1 LLSWG
6 IGTGEGAVGSAR
18 ERQNA
23 QRHKMFHWS
32 ILVLRL
38 SLSSWSL
45 AVWES
50 LILSIG
56 DSITRARNNY
66 LFDFFEKLTIFYK
79 KYYKEYNIAK
89 LFVS

>member
-6 IGTGEGAVGSAR
+6 IGTGDGAAGSAR
-18 ERQNA
+18 ERQKA
-23 QRHKMFHWS
+23 HRHNMFHCS

-38 SLSSWSL
+38 SLSSCSL

-56 DSITRARNNY
+56 DSMILVIGNW
-66 LFDFFEKLTIFYK
+66 
-79 KYYKEYNIAK
+79 
-89 LFVS
+89 